1 MQQKPR
7 LTFLLIDDQMTQMDG
22 LLNAGRSKQILI
34 HAVDNVL
41 EGIARIK
48 ADPMKYQA
56 VILDAKCK
64 LSKEDKAETYNEAAL
79 RKALVEL
86 DGLEKAT
93 SMHLPRCIY
102 TGYSDA
108 AENNEV
114 TEKVFIKGRVGV
126 EDDLLDYLDG
136 EVNMVP
142 TRIVERDFAESLA
155 LCNDHYLPRDK
166 RNLMLTLLLKMDS
179 TGSAEIEQF
188 MQGIRKFLED
198 MYIRMHSVDG
208 QWLPA
213 ALLPNRRPSMTWCSI
228 YISGREVKDSRDKS
242 SAPIVICQGLA
253 GVPSFISNGVQ
264 FLTQATHSAS
274 HTGTYQPSRFALRG
288 LVFTLLEVLNWFK
301 SEVDKRTP

>member
-7 LTFLLIDDQMTQMDG
+7 YTFLLIDDQMAQMDD
-22 LLNAGRSKQILI
+22 LINAGRSKQILI
-34 HAVDNVL
+34 HAVDNVE
-41 EGIARIK
+41 EGVLRIK
-48 ADPMKYQA
+48 ADPAKYQA

-64 LSKEDKAETYNEAAL
+64 LTKNDKTEAYNEAAL

-93 SMHLPRCIY
+93 SVHIPRCVY
-102 TGYSDA
+102 TGHSDA
-108 AENNEV
+108 AANNEV

-126 EDDLLDYLDG
+126 QEDLLDFLAG
-136 EVNMVP
+136 EANMVP
-142 TRIVERDFAESLA
+142 TRIVERDYADSLA
-155 LCNDHYLPRDK
+155 LCNDHYLPQSK
-166 RNLMLTLLLKMDS
+166 RKLMLTLLLKMDS

-264 FLTQATHSAS
+264 FLTQATHTAS
-274 HTGTYQPSRFALRG
+274 HTGTYQPSRLALRA
-288 LVFTLLEVLNWFK
+288 LVFTLLEVLHWFK
-301 SEVDKRTP
+301 NEVDKRTL